1 MIKATMIPTTLRNS
15 ILAAAGALAL
25 ALPLSAPAQADPP
38 WRHDASP
45 NWGPPGWSRHHD
57 RPPRHGWRDWDDRPV
72 IRHRRGPAY
81 YVYEYDRPRVLYLP
95 PPPVVYLP
103 PRSAGVDIH
112 LPLPLP

>member
-1 MIKATMIPTTLRNS
+1 MIPSSLRNS

-38 WRHDASP
+38 WRHGD
-45 NWGPPGWSRHHD
+45 PPGWSRHHD

-72 IRHRRGPAY
+72 IHRRGPAY
-81 YVYEYDRPRVLYLP
+81 YVYEYERPRVLYLP